1 MMKKKLLSGLLIF
14 FSAILLSACN
24 SGKTEQNDDVDNT
37 PEDRT
42 VIVAESDNF
51 DEEWY
56 QNKYYMGNKS
66 DWLFF
71 VNEQGNNL
79 QFGLDTRQIAVLD
92 KSNYEIVTSDE
103 YGKVVR
109 YYYTD
114 PSNSGYECRIDYLID
129 RDEVIIGLFQ
139 MDSEYTELFTYYGE
153 RSAEN
158 NTTTDNAEVVYSDV
172 ENIYFFDGQRF
183 ECFETASG
191 EDIILTIHLF
201 TDEDGNTTAYKG
213 ELSNGI
219 EFWFEYAST
228 ENDVVIYNVDYA
240 LETAEL
246 VYYTNSSEL
255 YFLTNGNALNN
266 YGGMYI
272 ALPDIVEE

>member
-14 FSAILLSACN
+14 FSAMLLSACS

-37 PEDRT
+37 PEDT
-42 VIVAESDNF
+42 VIISDNNDEF
-51 DEEWY
+51 NEEWY
-56 QNKYYMGNKS
+56 QNKYYIGNKS

-79 QFGLDTRQIAVLD
+79 QFGLDTKQIAILD
-92 KSNYEIVTSDE
+92 KHDYKIVTSEE

-114 PSNSGYECRIDYLID
+114 SLNSGYECRVDYLLD
-129 RDEVIIGLFQ
+129 KDEVIIGLFQ
-139 MDSEYTELFTYYGE
+139 ADSEYTEVFTYYRE

-158 NTTTDNAEVVYSDV
+158 DITTDNTDVVYNDT
-172 ENIYFFDGQRF
+172 ENMYFFDGQRF

-191 EDIILTIHLF
+191 EDTILTIHLY
-201 TDEDGNTTAYKG
+201 TDENGNITAYKG

-228 ENDVVIYNVDYA
+228 ENDVIIYNVDYA
-240 LETAEL
+240 GETAEL
-246 VYYTNSSEL
+246 IYYTNSSEL

-272 ALPDIVEE
+272 GLPDSME

>member
-1 MMKKKLLSGLLIF
+1 MMKKRLLSGLLIF
-14 FSAILLSACN
+14 FSAILLSACSN
-24 SGKTEQNDDVDNT
+24 GRTEQNDDVDNA
-37 PEDRT
+37 PEDKT
-42 VIVAESDNF
+42 VIVEETDNF

-56 QNKYYMGNKS
+56 QNRYYIGNKS

-92 KSNYEIVTSDE
+92 KRSYEIVTSEE
-103 YGKVVR
+103 YGEVVR

-139 MDSEYTELFTYYGE
+139 TDSEYTEVFTFYGE
-153 RSAEN
+153 RSAETD
-158 NTTTDNAEVVYSDV
+158 TTTNTEVVFNDV
-172 ENIYFFDGQRF
+172 VNTYFFDGQRF

-201 TDEDGNTTAYKG
+201 TDENGNTTAYKG

-228 ENDVVIYNVDYA
+228 ENDVIIYNVDYA
-240 LETAEL
+240 GETAEL
-246 VYYTNSSEL
+246 IYYTSSSEVYL
-255 YFLTNGNALNN
+255 MTNGDLLNN
-266 YGGMYI
+266 YGGTYI
-272 ALPDIVEE
+272 GLPDNME